1 LKNQRKAMAVI
12 ADDLTGANDT
22 GLQFSRHGLCTEVLL
37 EGAEPGPASEAAII
51 IWDTN
56 SRAID
61 SQAAYD
67 RVQTAV
73 RQAHQ
78 AGFTRYYKKLDSTL
92 RGNVGIEIKA
102 ILDMGLHDFA
112 FVMPAFVQ
120 TGRTTVGGNHLVQG
134 IPVEATEIA
143 RDPKCPVTESCLP
156 GLLQRQAGLQVA
168 HIGIAELTGG
178 PAVIGEFVHRA
189 LAAGCR
195 IISCD
200 GWADEHFDLAARAVA
215 GISSRVLWA
224 GSAGLADCLPAVFN
238 WNDNVRQQTPA
249 LVIAGSVSSVTR
261 GQIAELLAGG
271 CELVEIEVA
280 KYLPWQEQNALPLLE
295 SISKKL
301 AQGTCLVIATGYQ
314 PAAVEQ
320 TKAAGAKLG
329 FSAVEVSEITATIL
343 GWIGAQLVRRQE
355 VAGIVLTGGD
365 TAVAVCRALGVTGIR
380 ILEEVTTAIPLGT
393 MTTRE
398 GKTLKVITKA
408 GAFGKPGDLLK
419 AVRKL
424 QQRK

>member
-1 LKNQRKAMAVI
+1 MKEQRKAMAVI

-22 GLQFSRHGLCTEVLL
+22 GLQFTRHGLCTEVLL
-37 EGAEPGPASEAAII
+37 EGAGPGPASAAAIV

-61 SQAAYD
+61 GQAAYD
-67 RVQTAV
+67 KVQAAV

-78 AGFTRYYKKLDSTL
+78 AGFTHYYKKLDSTL

-134 IPVEATEIA
+134 VPVEATEIA
-143 RDPKCPVTESCLP
+143 RDPKSPVTESCLP
-156 GLLQRQAGLQVA
+156 ALLQRQSGLQVA

-178 PAVIGEFVHRA
+178 PATIGAFVQRA

-200 GWADEHFDLAARAVA
+200 GWTEEHFHLAARTMA
-215 GISSRVLWA
+215 GISSQVLWA

-238 WNDNVRQQTPA
+238 WNSEVREQLPS

-261 GQIAELLAGG
+261 GQIGELLAGG

-280 KYLPWQEQNALPLLE
+280 RYLPWQEQNALPLVEALSE
-295 SISKKL
+295 RL
-301 AQGTCLVIATGYQ
+301 ARSTCLVIATGYQ

-329 FSAVEVSEITATIL
+329 FTPVEVSEITATIL
-343 GWIGAQLVRRQE
+343 GWIGAQLVDRHKL
-355 VAGIVLTGGD
+355 AGLVLTGGD

-393 MTTRE
+393 MTTSE

-408 GAFGKPGDLLK
+408 GAFGKPGDLLT

-424 QQRK
+424 QQ